1 MCIWR
6 WHEETDVADC
16 APPIVI
22 KGIHRDMSAPVQ
34 FLDVIG
40 TNTIRKIAYIKSE
53 TGHPGAPG
61 VFWLSGFQ
69 SDMTST
75 KASVLAPWTT
85 GKNAGFLRFDY
96 SGHGQS
102 GGRLPDFTIGEWLE
116 ESVAAFLQLTTGPQ
130 IIVGS
135 SMGGWLALL
144 LVRAL
149 RRSHPVDAARIKALV
164 LIAPAWDMT
173 EELMWKQFTPEI
185 RGGLERNGVYQ
196 LPTEYGEPYPIT
208 YRLIDEGRAHL
219 LGSGFDPGCPVRI
232 LQGMGDKDVP
242 WRHSLRLVELLG
254 NNDVRLLLVKDGEH
268 RMSRAPDLALLF
280 GAIEEFL
287 G

>member
-1 MCIWR
+1 MN
-6 WHEETDVADC
+6 
-16 APPIVI
+16 
-22 KGIHRDMSAPVQ
+22 APVQ
-34 FLDVIG
+34 FFDVSG
-40 TNTIRKIAYIKSE
+40 VSATRKIAYIKSE
-53 TGHPGAPG
+53 AERPGTPG

-75 KASVLAPWTT
+75 KASVLAPWT
-85 GKNAGFLRFDY
+85 NAKSTGFLRFDY

-102 GGRLPDFTIGEWLE
+102 GGKIEDFTIGEWLE
-116 ESVAAFLQLTTGPQ
+116 ESIAAFTQLSTGPQ

-144 LVRAL
+144 LVQAL
-149 RRSHPVDAARIKALV
+149 RQAHPADAARIKALV

-173 EELMWKQFTPEI
+173 EELMWKQFSDEI
-185 RGGLERNGVYQ
+185 RASLEHDGICRI
-196 LPTEYGEPYPIT
+196 PTEYGEPYSIS
-208 YRLIDEGRAHL
+208 YRLIDEGRTHL
-219 LGSGFDPGCPVRI
+219 LGERGFDPGCPVRI

-242 WRHSLRLVELLG
+242 WQHSLRLVELLG
-254 NNDVRLLLVKDGEH
+254 NTDVRLLLVKDGEH